1 MNATALL
8 DSARTSAWIG
18 ALCLLAAVAAPTGAA
33 TVDLYP
39 TPPDLTSTVAPN
51 LMLTFDDSG
60 SMGRNFMG
68 DQRPYSGAGWSATDE
83 QTTTSSASY
92 PSGGGPYLCAGV
104 IDPRV
109 TDPADPRSW
118 AMNGAYYNATAGVD
132 YQPPLLADGV
142 TKMPNATFTAAW
154 DNGIIRNRPSNPG
167 TSTQRDLSS
176 GTRFCGNA
184 AGYYRLKTGVALTL
198 DTDGRIDAASR
209 TRLFTANNWEWVNIA
224 SSGTAAEKQN
234 FANWYSYYHTR
245 HLAAKTAL
253 SRAFAPFDDN
263 IRVAWQNINS
273 NQIGT
278 NTAIYK
284 FRDNSTN
291 NNVRTRFYNWLFD
304 SPVSGGTPN
313 QAATVRASEFFRR
326 STGARDTNPYWDR
339 DLNRELSCRQNFHIN
354 MSDGFWNG
362 GTSTTTTNDRT
373 PATRTLPDGR
383 TYSTSDTQS
392 SIFWHENGPDARSMA
407 DIAFHYWATD
417 LRPDFANDERT
428 RLKVPPYIPD
438 KSTSLFG
445 TPLATG
451 EDPRN
456 NKEIYWNPAND
467 PASWPHLV
475 QYMIG
480 FGISGTIP
488 KNPNTYERLRRG
500 LLAWP
505 ETVAGTD
512 DGRKVDDIWHAA
524 INSRGE
530 FFAASNPNELV
541 SALSAIIS
549 NIIARRGSSTALSA
563 TMAILTSGTQGF
575 SAGYDTTDWSGTLTK
590 SDLDPTTGEPETPP
604 LWDAGCVLT
613 GGNCVSTGQT
623 NLPVTNPA
631 DRNIYTWNGSAG
643 VAFRWANLS
652 SEQRTA
658 LNRNPNPSITTPDNH
673 GSQRVDYLRG
683 VRTGETSAPF
693 FRRRSSVLGA
703 IVNSQPVYVSGPTG
717 GWEDSFPPG
726 SPEAAAADPAT
737 GAGSY
742 AEFIANY
749 RDRAPT
755 VYAGANDGM
764 LHAFNAV
771 NGAERFA
778 YVPNV
783 LFETG
788 KLNQTTDKPNVVTV
802 DDMPVVQDVFINGQW
817 RSVLVGSL
825 RLGGRGIFALD
836 VTEPDSFSAANVLW
850 EFSNHSPGGEVLG
863 YTYGSANIARLN
875 NGKWV
880 VLVSSGY
887 YPSLNTDPYGFPD
900 PARLDANANRT
911 SLLVLDLETGAL
923 IREIRTSGATTTYAL
938 STPAGYDLNGDQVDD
953 IAVAGDLAGNLW
965 RFDLSSPDPESWSVE
980 LMFRTYGNGN
990 PNDAGRQPISVMP
1003 VAMRDFATSRPIWI
1017 FGTGKYL
1024 GKDDRSNEGTPSN
1037 EGPQAFY
1044 GIRDYGTGASQY
1056 PIGADQL
1063 VAQTLTQSGNVRSIT
1078 SNSVPASNRGWKI
1091 PLTIATERSERN
1103 VIGITPL
1110 YSSNRAVLT
1119 TLIPKGDDPC
1129 DPGRRGSVMV
1139 VDAATGGVPGNG
1151 YGGMPSLSGAQSNE
1165 IGVVVNSVAIPISGY
1180 PSLVSRLGAAG
1191 IVMPGIPEVQIPDAP
1206 NYRGAWRELL
1216 DLL

>member
-1 MNATALL
+1 MNATSLF
-8 DSARTSAWIG
+8 DSARVTLQAG
-18 ALCLLAAVAAPTGAA
+18 ALCLLAGLAAPAGAE
-33 TVDLYP
+33 TVDLHP

-51 LMLTFDDSG
+51 LMLTLDDSG

-68 DQRPYSGAGWSATDE
+68 DQRPYSGAGWGATD
-83 QTTTSSASY
+83 QQNTTSDASY
-92 PSGGGPYLCAGV
+92 PSGGGPYLCAGI

-109 TDPADPRSW
+109 TDPDNPRSW
-118 AMNGAYYNATAGVD
+118 AMNGAYYNATAGVVYD
-132 YQPPLLADGV
+132 PPLLVDGV
-142 TKMPNATFTAAW
+142 TKMPNAPFAAAW
-154 DNGIIRNRPSNPG
+154 DNGIVHNRPSSPSA
-167 TSTQRDLSS
+167 STTRNLGS
-176 GTRFCGNA
+176 GSRFCGNS
-184 AGYYRLKTGVALTL
+184 AGYYRLKDTVALTL
-198 DTDGRIDAASR
+198 DADGRIDTASR
-209 TRLFTANNWEWVNIA
+209 TRLFTSGNWEWVSIA
-224 SSGTAAEKQN
+224 TDGTAAQKQN

-245 HLAAKTAL
+245 HLASKTAV
-253 SRAFAPFDDN
+253 SRAFAPFDEN

-273 NQIGT
+273 NQINN

-284 FRDNSTN
+284 FRNETAN
-291 NNVRTRFYNWLFD
+291 TNVRTRFYNWLFS

-313 QAATVRASEFFRR
+313 QAATVRAGEFFRR
-326 STGARDTNPYWDR
+326 DTGSRDTNPYWDR

-354 MSDGFWNG
+354 MSDGYWNG
-362 GTSTTTTNDRT
+362 GTSTTDTNDRS
-373 PATRTLPDGR
+373 PATRDLPDGR
-383 TYSTSDTQS
+383 TYSTSDTES
-392 SIFWHENGPDARSMA
+392 SIFWHENGADARSMA

-417 LRPDFANDERT
+417 LRPDFADDERT

-438 KSTSLFG
+438 RSTDLFG
-445 TPLATG
+445 PALANG
-451 EDPRN
+451 EDPRD

-488 KNPNTYERLRRG
+488 KNENTYERLRRG
-500 LLAWP
+500 QLTWP

-512 DGRKVDDIWHAA
+512 DARKVDDIWHAA
-524 INSRGE
+524 VNSRGE

-575 SAGYDTTDWSGTLTK
+575 SAGYDTTDWSGVLTK
-590 SDLDPTTGEPETPP
+590 SNLDPTTGEAMAP

-613 GGNCVSTGQT
+613 GGNCVTTGQSG
-623 NLPVTNPA
+623 LPVTDPA
-631 DRNIYTWNGSAG
+631 RRKIFTWNGSG
-643 VAFRWANLS
+643 GIPFLWGSLS
-652 SEQRTA
+652 SAQQTA
-658 LNRNPNPSITTPDNH
+658 LNKHPNPSVTAPDDL
-673 GSQRVDYLRG
+673 GSRRVDYLRG
-683 VRTGETSAPF
+683 VRTAETEAPL
-693 FRRRSSVLGA
+693 FRRRGSVLGA

-726 SPEAAAADPAT
+726 SPEAEAADPAT

-742 AEFIANY
+742 AEFIWNY

-755 VYAGANDGM
+755 VYVGANDGM

-771 NGAERFA
+771 NGSERFA
-778 YVPNV
+778 YVPNT
-783 LFETG
+783 LFGTG
-788 KLNQTTDKPNVVTV
+788 KLNQTTDKANVVSV
-802 DDMPVVQDVFINGQW
+802 DDMPVVQDVFINNQW

-825 RLGGRGIFALD
+825 RLGGRGIYALD
-836 VTEPDSFSAANVLW
+836 VTDPDSFGAGNVLW
-850 EFSNHSPGGEVLG
+850 EFSDHSDGGEALG

-887 YPSLNTDPYGFPD
+887 YPSSNPDPYGFPD
-900 PARLDANANRT
+900 PARLDENADRT
-911 SLLVLDLETGAL
+911 SLLILDLETGAL
-923 IREIRTSGATTTYAL
+923 IREIQTTGADTTFGL
-938 STPAGYDLNGDQVDD
+938 STPAGYDSNGDQVDD
-953 IAVAGDLAGNLW
+953 VVVAGDLAGNLW
-965 RFDLSSPDPESWSVE
+965 RFDVSSADPSAWSAD
-980 LMFRTYGNGN
+980 LMFKTYGGGN
-990 PNDAGRQPISVMP
+990 PGDAGRQPISVMP
-1003 VAMRDFATSRPIWI
+1003 VAMRDFATFKPVWI

-1044 GIRDYGTGASQY
+1044 GIRDYGPGAAEY
-1056 PIGADQL
+1056 PITADQL
-1063 VAQTLTQSGNVRSIT
+1063 VEQELTQDGNNRSIT

-1091 PLTIATERSERN
+1091 PLDIDTEVSERS

-1110 YSSNRAVLT
+1110 YASNRAVLT

-1151 YGGMPSLSGAQSNE
+1151 FGGMPYLAGAQSDTV
-1165 IGVVVNSVAIPISGY
+1165 GVVVNSTAIPISGY
-1180 PSLVSRLGAAG
+1180 PSLVSRLGASSL
-1191 IVMPGIPEVQIPDAP
+1191 VMPGIPEVQIPDAP